1 MEVHATQRLAETTE
15 PITYNFVGLGD
26 AVSGFQFLKKTQKRL
41 LKREY

>member
-26 AVSGFQFLKKTQKRL
+26 AVSGFSFKKTQKRL